1 MTDAELHAEI
11 LTYSRS
17 RGLFGGLDLAGAA
30 VTEDKESNRELY
42 GSELGNKEI
51 LSSTSLHVP
60 AAARTFIHTLDRQS
74 SRK

>member
-30 VTEDKESNRELY
+30 MTEDHDANKDLY
-42 GSELGNKEI
+42 GHPITNKE
-51 LSSTSLHVP
+51 LAMGDTHTP
-60 AAARTFIHTLDRQS
+60 AEARPFIHSLDRIS